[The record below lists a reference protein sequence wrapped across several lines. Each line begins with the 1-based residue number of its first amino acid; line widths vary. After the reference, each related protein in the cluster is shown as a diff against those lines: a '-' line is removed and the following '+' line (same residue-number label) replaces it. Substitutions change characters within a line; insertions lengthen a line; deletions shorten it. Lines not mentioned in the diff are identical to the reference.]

1 MDSFLISQISM
12 NTLKQQVRSISYY
25 KIIDNEKLFNEW
37 SEKSIIDL
45 DSLNSL
51 INTNTEGIKEC
62 KSMINKYPHIGYLT
76 KMLMKSES
84 VLELLNEK
92 YSDNLDIFFKIL
104 KNPNDKDNVRLMRIA
119 TDGYG

>member
-12 NTLKQQVRSISYY
+12 NTLKQQVRSISDY

-51 INTNTEGIKEC
+51 INANTEGIKEC
-62 KSMINKYPHIGYLT
+62 KLMINKYPHIGYLT

-119 TDGYG
+119 TD